1 MPSCGQEK
9 EGLPLSR
16 VGFFPDD
23 AVEGKRESCKCLP
36 GKDCNSGPWDL
47 DRHWRPEM
55 IGSMNVGLNEAKCY
69 SHGHLGPKKQK
80 G

>member
-1 MPSCGQEK
+1 MPSCRQEE

-23 AVEGKRESCKCLP
+23 TTEGKREHCRCLL
-36 GKDCNSGPWDL
+36 GNDYNSGPWNL

-55 IGSMNVGLNEAKCY
+55 MGSMDEGLNEAKTLFPWA
-69 SHGHLGPKKQK
+69 S
-80 G
+80 